1 MPNQIAQ
8 AWRGCIG
15 GGMAPDIQVKDDTG
29 SRGEVLVAI
38 MNNLLDFAIARD
50 QHWYRI
56 PVRSVERLLKAR
68 WPPQWLAFYQ
78 TRVFGN
84 EAYAVRYYAHVLDI
98 RQVFRWQLFP
108 DEPFDERAKK
118 RYYQVM
124 LSPLQR
130 LPRPILSRRWRRIVF
145 IPTTWHKFMN
155 AVEINDLYDESPL
168 EDRLWA
174 ELKRLKIAA
183 ERQYFVK
190 VKDRQYALDFAIF
203 CDRGKIDVET
213 DGDTWHADPARI
225 PLDNQRDND
234 LTSLGWAILRFNSHQ
249 IREAAVEYC
258 VPTIMESINRLGGL
272 ITGGIIPRTFDPSDP
287 EGPRQLTF
295 FESGPD
301 DEVD

>member
-1 MPNQIAQ
+1 M
-8 AWRGCIG
+8 
-15 GGMAPDIQVKDDTG
+15 KDNTG

-56 PVRSVERLLKAR
+56 PVRSVENRLKTC

-78 TRVFGN
+78 TKVFGS
-84 EAYAVRYYAHVLDI
+84 EAHAVKYYARVLDI
-98 RQVFRWQLFP
+98 RQVSRWQLFP
-108 DEPFDERAKK
+108 NEPRDEKGRK
-118 RYYQVM
+118 RYYQLI

-130 LPRPILSRRWRRIVF
+130 LPYPILSRRWRYIVF

-174 ELKRLKIAA
+174 ELKRLEIAA

-190 VKDRQYALDFAIF
+190 AKERQYALDFAIF

-234 LTSLGWAILRFNSHQ
+234 LTSLGWSTLRFNGRQ
-249 IREAAVEYC
+249 IHEATIEYC
-258 VPTIMESINRLGGL
+258 VPTVIESINRLGGL
-272 ITGGIIPRTFDPSDP
+272 VTEGIIPRTLDPNDP
-287 EGPRQLTF
+287 EGPRQLTL

-301 DEVD
+301 YEVD